1 MSALKT
7 NIVDSLDEEYYQ
19 ISPQILESFP
29 KFRPPLNL
37 YVFKEEVAQ
46 IQVLK
51 KAGERM
57 DKPFQEELARLCAEG
72 DVFVSRSDYP
82 IYSKHISKQLDLVLV
97 DKNLKEHEIAEIF
110 KQALTSR
117 INEFMEQPVKAVFEL
132 LYTDL
137 MVLTEYLWADPNRI
151 KSLVRR
157 MYREHSL
164 TNHSFNCGV
173 LGLWLYRQ
181 VFSDVEN
188 RRLYDKVTLALFLHD
203 IGMTKI
209 PKFITEK
216 NKPLTTDDRQ
226 KINMHPLLG
235 SKIMLGLGLK
245 FDEMQYAIMEHH
257 ERIDGSGYPG
267 KLTKTSPLGR
277 ITAIVDS
284 FCAMITK
291 RSYSQAKSVEQAV
304 AELMAQDT
312 KYDRRIVSL
321 LNASVEADGILKKIP
336 EAEKS

>member
-7 NIVDSLDEEYYQ
+7 NIVDGLDEEYYQ

-37 YVFKEEVAQ
+37 YVFKEDVAQ

-57 DKPFQEELARLCAEG
+57 DKPFQEELAKLCAEG
-72 DVFVSRSDYP
+72 DVFVSRADYP

-117 INEFMEQPVKAVFEL
+117 INEFMEQPVKAVFDL

-137 MVLTEYLWADPNRI
+137 MVLTEYLWADANRI
-151 KSLVRR
+151 KSLIRR

-164 TNHSFNCGV
+164 TNHSFNTGV

-181 VFSDVEN
+181 VFTDLDN

-216 NKPLTTDDRQ
+216 NKRLTTDDRQ

-235 SKIMLGLGLK
+235 SKIMLNLGLK
-245 FDEMQYAIMEHH
+245 FDEMQHAIMEHH

-267 KLTKTSPLGR
+267 KQTKTSPLGR

-291 RSYSQAKSVEQAV
+291 RPYAQAKSVKEAV
-304 AELMAQDT
+304 AELMAQEN
-312 KYDRRIVSL
+312 KYDHRLVSF
-321 LNASVEADGILKKIP
+321 LNASLEANGILTKIP
-336 EAEKS
+336 EPEKS